1 MSNPRRKVCKECGEV
16 RSVRDF
22 YKNRGVCKK
31 CVGDHESR
39 VYMMR
44 TRFQDDFTCRQCG
57 RKRRAEQASSYA
69 NDLCK
74 ACHSANL
81 LTRKAKAPSVLRCRF
96 CGEKKP
102 KEDFERYSITRCRA
116 CAAQIAKS
124 NRMEKEDE

>member
-22 YKNRGVCKK
+22 YKNRGVCKE
-31 CVGDHESR
+31 CVGEHESR
-39 VYMMR
+39 AYTVR
-44 TRFQDDFTCRQCG
+44 TRFQEAFICRQCG
-57 RKRRAEQASSYA
+57 RPRRAEQASSYA

-81 LTRKAKAPSVLRCRF
+81 LARKAKAPSVLRCRF

-102 KEDFERYSITRCRA
+102 KEEFERYSITRCKA
-116 CAAQIAKS
+116 CAAHIAKE
-124 NRMEKEDE
+124 RKEKFDE